1 MIATIRCPIEIL
13 NSRRPQSLAIIN
25 NQATLTYRQL
35 HEQIVKK
42 QFDYHKHGIR
52 RTTKIAL
59 QTSNSIDDIICLFA
73 LWRIG
78 AVACLLSDRTPQEEI
93 KKQLKHINCKIHIT
107 SSRAKLKISEAIST
121 KQIAS
126 SQKSLLVQK
135 GLASPTMTNILLNSP
150 ATIMLTSGSCGDPK
164 AVVHTIGNHYFSALG
179 SNQNIPVTTTDRW
192 LLSLPLYHVSGLSI
206 LWRCALAGASIV
218 IHDPAQNMIK
228 SIKKFNVT
236 HVSMVPTQLIRA
248 LNNPAHIKTLQKLK
262 AILLGGGP
270 IAQELIESARRL
282 KLPVFLTYGLTEMA
296 SQVAT
301 SQKSIDGKIRA
312 LKYRQLKIAAD
323 GEILVGGATLFK
335 GYFKNGKIVRPLDG
349 KGWFHTGDLGKIDRT
364 RGLQVLGRKDN
375 MFISG
380 GENIYPEEIEKAL
393 LGSGVVQQAVVV
405 PVKNA
410 LFGYRP
416 VAFVKLTSSSCHCE
430 LTKRAK
436 QSFFKNHLT
445 KTLPAFKIPDSF
457 YNFPDG
463 YLQKGIKPNRQVLK
477 SSLNLL

>member
-1 MIATIRCPIEIL
+1 MITTVRCPIEIL
-13 NSRRPQSLAIIN
+13 NSRRRQSLAIIN
-25 NQATLTYRQL
+25 NLTTLTYRQL

-42 QFDYHKHGIR
+42 QLDYHKRGIR

-59 QTSNSIDDIICLFA
+59 QTNNSLDDIVCLFA

-135 GLASPTMTNILLNSP
+135 GLASPAMTNILLNSP

-179 SNQNIPVTTTDRW
+179 SNQNIPLTKKTDRW

-218 IHDPAQNMIK
+218 IHNPTENMIK

-270 IAQELIESARRL
+270 ITPKLIESARRL

-301 SQKSIDGKIRA
+301 SQKSINGKIGT
-312 LKYRQLKIAAD
+312 LKYRKLKIAAD

-416 VAFVKLTSSSCHCE
+416 VAFVKIHGSQRE
-430 LTKRAK
+430 L
-436 QSFFKNHLT
+436 KNYLT

-457 YNFPDG
+457 YDFPDG
-463 YLQKGIKPNRQVLK
+463 YWKKGIKPNRQALK
-477 SSLNLL
+477 SFLNLL

>member
-1 MIATIRCPIEIL
+1 MITTIRCPIEIL

-25 NQATLTYRQL
+25 NQTTLTYRQL
-35 HEQIVKK
+35 HEQIEKK
-42 QFDYHKHGIR
+42 QLDYHKRGIR

-59 QTSNSIDDIICLFA
+59 QTNNSLDDIVCLFA

-78 AVACLLSDRTPQEEI
+78 AVACLLSPRTPQAQI
-93 KKQLKHINCKIHIT
+93 KKQIIEL
-107 SSRAKLKISEAIST
+107 
-121 KQIAS
+121 
-126 SQKSLLVQK
+126 KSLPPLLLK
-135 GLASPTMTNILLNSP
+135 RGLGKFKNNKAQMIFQLNSP

-179 SNQNIPVTTTDRW
+179 SNQNIPVATTDRW
-192 LLSLPLYHVSGLSI
+192 LLSLALYHVSGLSI

-218 IHDPAQNMIK
+218 IHDPTENIIE

-248 LNNPAHIKTLQKLK
+248 LNNTAHIKTLQKLK

-270 IAQELIESARRL
+270 IAQELIESAHRL

-301 SQKSIDGKIRA
+301 SQSINGKIRT
-312 LKYRQLKIAAD
+312 LKYRQLKTASD

-335 GYFKNGKIVRPLDG
+335 GYLKNGKIVRPLDANG
-349 KGWFHTGDLGKIDRT
+349 CFHTGDLGRIDRT
-364 RGLQVLGRKDN
+364 QGLQVLGRKDN

-393 LGSGVVQQAVVV
+393 LGSGVVEQAVVV

-416 VAFVKLTSSSCHCE
+416 VAFVKINGSLRQ
-430 LTKRAK
+430 LKD
-436 QSFFKNHLT
+436 HLT

-457 YNFPDG
+457 YDFPDE
-463 YLQKGIKPNRQVLK
+463 YCQKGIKPNRQALK
-477 SSLNLL
+477 SALNLR